1 MNTIIADTM
10 ELCGIREETT
20 DEAPDSFNDTTSNVN
35 FVQDDLAPLVNTF
48 VAADIVPADALKDD
62 IPPTSLDI
70 EATNSALPNDGIQQH
85 PFEDPLT
92 LPDAIEIPD
101 DSVQW
106 CPVADS
112 TLALPDDIQ
121 VYNDDIQQDPE
132 QASTVEE
139 PNGNEVYNVNVQQHT
154 AEDSTCDVPNG
165 IEVQNDELQ
174 QHIVEASEP
183 VEKSINSYVQVIAS
197 TILQSPQQ
205 RLLVC
210 EIYENITQNWEK
222 FSLNER
228 TWKTSVRHAL
238 SHNPFFIHN
247 GRGPNGRSHYWSVHE
262 ACVSMF
268 KRGDFRRMEAKR
280 RVQHMEREKE
290 TKQRQEKRVNN
301 SLATG
306 KNISSNSSGNTWVPM
321 QQHQYSYGNESVHMA
336 EPRDFSSSL
345 VSYNAQL
352 NQHQHA
358 QHDNYQQQ
366 QAEYQHPLQQ
376 QKLHQHQKHFK
387 ASSHLNTRSNLNTSN
402 INPNKNCY
410 ISNNINILTNL
421 NIHNSN
427 TNSTTSTNPNSRF
440 STWNVRIA
448 CLVVLKTVNHINYIQ
463 V

>member
-1 MNTIIADTM
+1 MAI
-10 ELCGIREETT
+10 
-20 DEAPDSFNDTTSNVN
+20 
-35 FVQDDLAPLVNTF
+35 LANTF
-48 VAADIVPADALKDD
+48 VAADIVPGDTLQDD

-70 EATNSALPNDGIQQH
+70 EATYSAVPNDGIQQH

-92 LPDAIEIPD
+92 LLDAIEIPD

-112 TLALPDDIQ
+112 TVALPNDIH
-121 VYNDDIQQDPE
+121 VHIDAIQQDPD
-132 QASTVEE
+132 QASTVVE
-139 PNGNEVYNVNVQQHT
+139 PNGIEFYNVNPQQHT
-154 AEDSTCDVPNG
+154 VETATCDVPNG
-165 IEVQNDELQ
+165 IEVHNDELQ
-174 QHIVEASEP
+174 QHTVKASEP
-183 VEKSINSYVQVIAS
+183 VEKGINSYVQVIAS

-205 RLLVC
+205 RLLVS

-262 ACVSMF
+262 ACVKMF

-280 RVQHMEREKE
+280 LVQHMEREKE

-306 KNISSNSSGNTWVPM
+306 KNISSNSSGHTWVPM
-321 QQHQYSYGNESVHMA
+321 QQHQYSYGNESTNTA
-336 EPRDFSSSL
+336 EPSDFSSSL

-352 NQHQHA
+352 NQHQHV

-366 QAEYQHPLQQ
+366 QAEYQHP
-376 QKLHQHQKHFK
+376 
-387 ASSHLNTRSNLNTSN
+387 
-402 INPNKNCY
+402 P
-410 ISNNINILTNL
+410 
-421 NIHNSN
+421 
-427 TNSTTSTNPNSRF
+427 
-440 STWNVRIA
+440 
-448 CLVVLKTVNHINYIQ
+448 
-463 V
+463 